1 MATQQDP
8 CRSVGLLAT
17 AKREGGSRG
26 GAPRSGH
33 EREEQ
38 RWASSRRAPEE
49 RVEAGSSRIKA
60 GQIHGCG
67 SRIRA
72 SQWLRWWICA
82 LLPPAPPAVEAS
94 LLRVAQGEGEAGLSS
109 TPSSFPSLER

>member
-8 CRSVGLLAT
+8 CRSVGFLAT
-17 AKREGGSRG
+17 ATREGGSRG

-38 RWASSRRAPEE
+38 RWRAPEE
-49 RVEAGSSRIKA
+49 RVEAGSIRIKA

-72 SQWLRWWICA
+72 SQWLRWRICA
-82 LLPPAPPAVEAS
+82 LLPPAPPAVAAS
-94 LLRVAQGEGEAGLSS
+94 LLRVAQGEGEACLSS